1 VSQGE
6 PRLRAKPTS
15 QDQEAET
22 DSQGHKLREGGDRLR
37 PKTASR
43 KTKQRQVILEEL
55 RKVKSHPTADEVYEM
70 VKKKLPRISL
80 GTVYRNLELL
90 SDAGE
95 IQTLELAG
103 TQKRFDGEPATHYH
117 VRCLNCGKVEDLDFS
132 LDELEGMEEKVR
144 RETGYEVFGYRL
156 KFLGLCPK
164 CQKEQAKAREKA
176 PVRAD

>member
-1 VSQGE
+1 M
-6 PRLRAKPTS
+6 
-15 QDQEAET
+15 
-22 DSQGHKLREGGDRLR
+22 R